1 VKRQVLIIFSL
12 LVLTTIRV
20 VSAQEM
26 IGVVFGN
33 YSGINSA
40 IINPA
45 LMTGSKAYINVNIVS
60 SDVFVKN
67 NWAYIPKED
76 KTLWDLFTLDTLV
89 PEYGKWKYN
98 GLYTYHRNT
107 NPTNIYQSTR
117 LLGPSFM
124 IQTGSHA
131 FGLSLSLRGMTSATN
146 IAYEMPIFMYE
157 GMTYEKLQNI
167 VFDDYNF
174 NFSTMTWSE
183 LAASWAWDFMRPYK
197 AKLTFGVNLKLNLAH
212 DGAYAVNNRAKYI
225 IYDPKTIQIYNYD
238 AEIAYAAP
246 INYDS
251 TDILIEGPFIKGIG
265 AGIDLGFVYTRMK
278 SSIYRRGGSKICS
291 KPYEDYIYRIGVSIL
306 DIGAV
311 SFNKNAQKH
320 NYNDVSVY
328 WAQFDTLEYHSFN
341 SIMQDL
347 SKAFYGDPNKSKTAE
362 KFSIPL
368 PATLSLQFDA
378 HIKRN
383 LYVSALVIQ
392 PLAFSKRQLMR
403 PVQYAITP
411 RFENDYF
418 AISIPLSL
426 SQYKY
431 FRLGTAIRLGPLTV
445 GSERLG
451 TLLGISD
458 LDGMDLY
465 MSLKFSL
472 KKGSCADNKNGACA
486 NSKFGRKKK
495 FKYSKQNYF
504 F

>member
-1 VKRQVLIIFSL
+1 MFVL
-12 LVLTTIRV
+12 LVLTATRV
-20 VSAQEM
+20 VNAQDM
-26 IGVVFGN
+26 IGVAFGN
-33 YSGINSA
+33 YSGITSA
-40 IINPA
+40 IVNPA
-45 LMTGSKAYINVNIVS
+45 LMTGSKAYININIVS
-60 SDVFVKN
+60 SDMYFKN
-67 NWAYIPKED
+67 NWAYLPKED
-76 KTLWDLFTLDTLV
+76 KTLWDLLTLDTLI
-89 PEYGKWKYN
+89 PKYGKWRYN
-98 GLYTYHRNT
+98 GLYTYHENT
-107 NPTNIYQSTR
+107 KPIDIYQSAR

-124 IQTGSHA
+124 IQTGDHA
-131 FGLSLSLRGMTSATN
+131 FGLSMSLRAHTNATN

-157 GMTYEKLQNI
+157 GMTYEKLQNV
-167 VFDDYNF
+167 VFDDYNI
-174 NFSTMTWSE
+174 NFSTMTWTE
-183 LAASWAWDFMRPYK
+183 LAASWAWDFARPYK
-197 AKLTFGVNLKLNLAH
+197 AKLTFGTNLKLDLAH
-212 DGAYAVNNRAKYI
+212 DGAYALNNHVKYI
-225 IYDPKTIQIYNYD
+225 IYDPKTIQFYNYD
-238 AEIAYAAP
+238 AEIAYSAP

-251 TDILIEGPFIKGIG
+251 TDIVIDGSLIQGIG
-265 AGIDLGFVYTRMK
+265 AGIDIGFVYTRMK
-278 SSIYRRGGSKICS
+278 SSIYRRGGQRICS

-328 WAQFDTLEYHSFN
+328 WAQFDTLDYHSFN
-341 SIMQDL
+341 ATMRDL
-347 SKAFYGDPNKSKTAE
+347 SQAFYGDPNESKTAD

-368 PATLSLQFDA
+368 PTTLSIQFDA

-383 LYVSALVIQ
+383 LYVSALVMQ
-392 PLAFSKRQLMR
+392 PLVFSKKQLKR

-418 AISIPLSL
+418 ALSIPLSL

-431 FRLGTAIRLGPLTV
+431 VRLGTAIRLGPLTI

-465 MSLKFSL
+465 FSLKFSL
-472 KKGSCADNKNGACA
+472 KKGRCADSKNGACA

-495 FKYSKQNYF
+495 FKYSKQTYF